1 MSDVK
6 LTKIEISNYRSCVAT
21 TFEPSSGLSVLIGPN
36 GSGKTT
42 VLSAF
47 QLLSKL
53 VNTIPPYRR
62 RMIDPFSTACVLK
75 VGFNWKGYS
84 ITYEAKI
91 SLVNNERNEDE
102 ILESEETWYSYSM
115 TGSRKKIP
123 LPLSSL
129 GEAHSFRPHYYESL
143 SEYLGKHTRNQETG
157 RTLTKAIS
165 AIANFVS
172 DISYY
177 SASIFTNPSSSP
189 ISFEVESES
198 GARRGISI
206 SGHKKFL
213 YDLYLSY
220 KANGDDFQNFK
231 DVVGRNGVYLI
242 DDLKFQE
249 IETSSSVYKVSVG
262 GKITTKLKKN
272 NLVIP
277 NFIIQKSS
285 LSPSQLSEGTF
296 KALALIFYIIT
307 THGPLMLIEEPEVC
321 VHHGLLYSLIELL
334 KNYSHEKQIIVS
346 THSDQLLDKVE
357 INSVFKVIR
366 GEEGTKVT
374 NVKQG
379 LNSDELSALKDY
391 LANEGG
397 LGEYWKHG
405 DL

>member
-1 MSDVK
+1 MSDVT
-6 LTKIEISNYRSCVAT
+6 LTKMEITNYRSCVDT
-21 TFEPSSGLSVLIGPN
+21 TFEPNPNLSVLIGPN

-53 VNTIPPYRR
+53 LGVNIGYRR
-62 RMIDPFSTACVLK
+62 RVMDSFSTDCILK
-75 VGFNWKGYS
+75 VGFSWRGYS

-102 ILESEETWYSYSM
+102 ILDAVETWYSYSII
-115 TGSRKKIP
+115 GSRKKIH
-123 LPLSSL
+123 LPISAMGDSRRFRLQHHEPIVDYFSQHTKDV
-129 GEAHSFRPHYYESL
+129 EAA
-143 SEYLGKHTRNQETG
+143 
-157 RTLTKAIS
+157 RTLTRGINAIVG
-165 AIANFVS
+165 FVS
-172 DISYY
+172 EITYY
-177 SASIFTNPSSSP
+177 SASIFTNPSTSP

-198 GARRGISI
+198 GSRRGISI

-220 KANGDDFQNFK
+220 KKNGEDYQNFI
-231 DVVGRNGVYLI
+231 DVIGRQGVHLI
-242 DDLKFQE
+242 DDLTFQE
-249 IETSSSVYKVSVG
+249 VEISSSVYKVSVG
-262 GKITTKLKKN
+262 GKITTKQKNN

-277 NFIIQKSS
+277 NFVIQKSS

-296 KALALIFYIIT
+296 KALALIFYIVT

-321 VHHGLLYSLIELL
+321 VHHGLLQSLVELL
-334 KNYSHEKQIIVS
+334 KRYSGEKQIIVS
-346 THSDQLLDKVE
+346 THSDQLLDKVD
-357 INSVFKVIR
+357 INSVFKVMR

-379 LNSDELSALKDY
+379 LNFDELNALKDY